1 MHTDISW
8 NWSNSLRSGVL
19 VYC

>member
-8 NWSNSLRSGVL
+8 YVELK
-19 VYC
+19 